1 MSDDSPSAVLRGRLL
16 LIVAASLWSL
26 SGVIIKSPA
35 IESIP
40 LQERGL
46 VLACYRSLFAACT
59 LLPFVPWRKARWQVR
74 LIPSAVSFAVMN
86 FLYVAAFTRTTAGAA
101 SFLQYTSTLWV
112 FLLGWLLFHERITR
126 GNLFALTSALIGIL
140 IIVLSEPAGPRAVG
154 NMIALASG
162 VSYAAVL
169 LSLRGLRDEHST
181 WVTVVNLTVS
191 GVALLPLVLLRPVEL
206 TSWQWLLVAGL
217 GFFQLGL
224 PYVLATRGVAL
235 IGTQE
240 AALLTLLEPTLIPL
254 WAWFCWGES
263 IGTPTLIGGACILG
277 GLALRYVL
285 WPTRCTSS

>member
-1 MSDDSPSAVLRGRLL
+1 MSDDPQASIRQGRWLV
-16 LIVAASLWSL
+16 IAAACLWSL

-35 IESIP
+35 IEAIP
-40 LQERGL
+40 LEERGW
-46 VLACYRSLFAACT
+46 VLACYRSLFAAIT
-59 LLPFVPWRKARWQVR
+59 LLPFVPWKRARWQPR

-101 SFLQYTSTLWV
+101 SFLQYTSTVWV
-112 FLLGWLLFHERITR
+112 FLVGWLFFQERITR
-126 GNLFALTSALIGIL
+126 GNFFALVSALTGIL

-154 NMIALASG
+154 NSIALASG

-191 GVALLPLVLLRPVEL
+191 GVALLPLVLQRPVEL
-206 TSWQWLLVAGL
+206 TPWQWLLVAGL

-240 AALLTLLEPTLIPL
+240 ASLLTLLEPTLIPL
-254 WAWFCWGES
+254 WAWLCWNES
-263 IGTPTLIGGACILG
+263 IGAPTLIGGACILG
-277 GLALRYVL
+277 GLVLRHAF
-285 WPTRCTSS
+285 WPTRHATS